1 MTNTTIDPR
10 PSSPAQLAIA
20 AVAIWILGTLIPVL
34 HLLVPAGLILLVV
47 AAAGYLVRPRKRTM
61 VWRGRTIELDD
72 DRSRATT
79 RLYRAVFKS

>member
-10 PSSPAQLAIA
+10 PSSPAQLAVA

-34 HLLVPAGLILLVV
+34 HFLAPMGLILLLV
-47 AAAGYLVRPRKRTM
+47 AAAGYLMRPRKRSM
-61 VWRGRTIELDD
+61 FWRGRTIELDD
-72 DRSRATT
+72 GQSRVTT